1 MRTTDVQGVPRIRS
15 TRQRRRSACRR
26 HHRSRIWQNRGL
38 VVGEAFMPVIG
49 ANTGKVSAKSRPRGP
64 PSAAT
69 PGGTPHGIRDVLKR
83 TVEGSGAPVQCS
95 KRREEV

>member
-1 MRTTDVQGVPRIRS
+1 MFKEFREF
-15 TRQRRRSACRR
+15 AL
-26 HHRSRIWQNRGL
+26 RGNVVDL
-38 VVGEAFMPVIG
+38 PVAVIIGAAFGKIADWVVGEAFMPVIG
-49 ANTGKVSAKSRPRGP
+49 ATTGKVNAKSRPRGP